1 MNEYNKRIEGL
12 LQEKQWTFAEM
23 QDMNGIV
30 NEFAN
35 RLYDEMSAKEKL
47 DYVWL
52 EIGDDFQRIL
62 STKLKEEVAIQV
74 KELLM
79 NANINFNGE
88 DNNEVSKRSVG
99 RESSQE
105 RTTNEKTDSEK

>member
-1 MNEYNKRIEGL
+1 MNEYKKRIEEL

-23 QDMNGIV
+23 QHMNGIV

-47 DYVWL
+47 DYVWE
-52 EIGDDFQRIL
+52 EIGADFQRIL

-79 NANINFNGE
+79 NANIDFNGE
-88 DNNEVSKRSVG
+88 DKNEISERSVG

-105 RTTNEKTDSEK
+105 RTTDEKTDSEE

>member
-1 MNEYNKRIEGL
+1 MDKYEKRIQEM
-12 LQEKQWTFAEM
+12 LQERQWTFAEM
-23 QDMNGIV
+23 QNMGSLVD
-30 NEFAN
+30 EFAG

-47 DYVWL
+47 DYIWV
-52 EIGDDFQRIL
+52 EIGGEFQHVL
-62 STKLKEEVAIQV
+62 SVKLKESVALQV

-105 RTTNEKTDSEK
+105 RTTDEKTDSEE